1 MPPAACELARFWL
14 HSRRRRREAACER
27 ARRQR
32 RTSLNT
38 TDTAPARPSHANPSA
53 EPPCAAAPVRG
64 ATAAWLIALLGWTA
78 LIAFYQLDAP
88 VGFEPIDCW
97 VAQTAREMSESADVR
112 GYILPHFS
120 GEARLQK
127 SPGPYWAV
135 IGAAWLRGGVLDEAA
150 ARLPNAVFT
159 VLMALTSFW
168 LTRRIA
174 GDRAAVFAG
183 FATSSCAIVLYW
195 SHRGASDLGVSALMA
210 LSLAAL
216 WIGSETYPRNSRRQ
230 IACWMLGYLAA
241 GLAMLY
247 KQPMPLVCVGLPAL
261 AYVLLCNRWSIFLSR
276 WHLLG
281 LALFCLPWLPW
292 ALAVLQMEPNA
303 ILKWKAEYLDRATGE
318 LPNVEA
324 QKHWSWYFFYL
335 GVMFAFA
342 LPWSLSIPA
351 AIARGLRPPQGA
363 HRLGMRFL
371 LIWLASLLLF
381 FSAATG
387 KETRYF
393 LPAMPPL
400 LMLLGV
406 ELARFFD
413 PQRRASATLD
423 RVGALV
429 VCVGLPAAAVA
440 AFYYGRRVL
449 ARYGE
454 FAPLRWDEVWPGA
467 AVCAAIIVLGAA
479 AAALLYL
486 RRREHAAFGCLVG
499 MMWAAWLYAWP
510 ALLPKL
516 TSEAPFRDLAAQLR
530 ALTAEQ
536 QRALR
541 HVGHPE
547 SRLVW
552 YSDVRAPRVL
562 DSMEL
567 IARQGGKR
575 DLEFEK
581 RLIAEEMVRRLEQP
595 ELALFI
601 ADPEHYIGF
610 HELVPP
616 ELEKQGRRMPR
627 THVWLTARVG
637 RPDRRFVVFGNQPP
651 PWAEPGVL
659 LHELKRRR
667 DGATG
672 AASQPATSR
681 SAAR

>member
-1 MPPAACELARFWL
+1 M
-14 HSRRRRREAACER
+14 SG
-27 ARRQR
+27 
-32 RTSLNT
+32 T
-38 TDTAPARPSHANPSA
+38 
-53 EPPCAAAPVRG
+53 
-64 ATAAWLIALLGWTA
+64 TAAWLIALLGWTS
-78 LIAFYQLDAP
+78 LLAFYQLDAP

-97 VAQTAREMSESADVR
+97 VAQTAREMSESKDLR

-120 GEARLQK
+120 GEVRLQK

-135 IGAAWLRGGVLDEAA
+135 IGASWLRGGRLDEAA

-159 VLMALTSFW
+159 VLLVLTCFW

-183 FATSSCAIVLYW
+183 FATASCAIVLYW
-195 SHRGASDLGVSALMA
+195 SHRGASDLGVTTLIA

-216 WIGSETYPRNSRRQ
+216 WIGSETYPRGSRQ
-230 IACWMLGYLAA
+230 QAICWMLGYLAA

-261 AYVLLCNRWSIFLSR
+261 AYVLLCNRWNIFQSR

-281 LALFCLPWLPW
+281 LLLFCLPWLPW
-292 ALAVLQMEPNA
+292 VIAVLQIEPNA

-351 AIARGLRPPQGA
+351 AVARGVRPPDGVHHLGA
-363 HRLGMRFL
+363 RFL
-371 LIWLASLLLF
+371 LLWLLSLLLF

-400 LMLLGV
+400 LMLLGI
-406 ELARFFD
+406 ELSRFFD
-413 PQRRASATLD
+413 PQRRANAALD
-423 RVGALV
+423 RAGALLA
-429 VCVGLPAAAVA
+429 CLGLPALAFA
-440 AFYYGRRVL
+440 AFHYGRRTL
-449 ARYGE
+449 QKYGE
-454 FAPLRWDEVWPGA
+454 FAPVQWSEVWPSV
-467 AVCAAIIVLGAA
+467 AVCAAIVVTGAA
-479 AAALLYL
+479 AAALVYL
-486 RRREHAAFGCLVG
+486 RRREHAAFGCLVS
-499 MMWAAWLYAWP
+499 MMWVVWLYSWP
-510 ALLPKL
+510 TLLPKL
-516 TSEAPFRDLAAQLR
+516 TGEAPFRDLADQLR
-530 ALTAEQ
+530 ALSPEQ

-562 DSMEL
+562 DSLEL
-567 IARQGGKR
+567 IAKQGGKR
-575 DLEFEK
+575 DLTLEK
-581 RLIAEEMVRRLEQP
+581 RLIAEEMVRKLEQP
-595 ELALFI
+595 ALALFV

-616 ELEKQGRRMPR
+616 ELAAQGRTMPK
-627 THVWLTARVG
+627 TYVWLTARVG
-637 RPDRRFVVFGNQPP
+637 RPDRRFVVFGNQRP
-651 PWAEPGVL
+651 PWPEPSVL
-659 LHELKRRR
+659 LLELKRRR
-667 DGATG
+667 DAEPRGAP
-672 AASQPATSR
+672 SQPASHR
-681 SAAR
+681 SGDG